1 MHILGSVLAFS
12 ALSFCVGPE
21 NNSKLVETAPSI
33 KTCRVTTS
41 PVIDG
46 KLTDDCWREAEAATD
61 FWRSNGLSRIE
72 SSASVQLAYDD
83 ENLFVG
89 FRCPLPNP
97 QSVTAAKDFKPNQMF
112 LDPLLDHRRDV
123 GLAEDPDALFY
134 THPVPKIFRFAV
146 NPVNGRFSDLL
157 GIPGEEP
164 TDLVKRLK
172 QASNLQEAM
181 IEVVE
186 VLHSNLQA
194 DPDLSGLYDPM
205 GTLN

>member
-1 MHILGSVLAFS
+1 M
-12 ALSFCVGPE
+12 
-21 NNSKLVETAPSI
+21 
-33 KTCRVTTS
+33 TTS

-61 FWRSNGLSRIE
+61 FWRSNGSSRIE

-97 QSVTAAKDFKPNQMF
+97 QSVTAVKNLKPDQRLDRNTAQVF

-134 THPVPKIFRFAV
+134 THPGPKIFRFAV

-172 QASNLQEAM
+172 GANNLQEAM

-186 VLHSNLQA
+186 ALHWNLKS
-194 DPDLSGLYDPM
+194 DPDRSGGYDPM
-205 GTLN
+205 GTLD